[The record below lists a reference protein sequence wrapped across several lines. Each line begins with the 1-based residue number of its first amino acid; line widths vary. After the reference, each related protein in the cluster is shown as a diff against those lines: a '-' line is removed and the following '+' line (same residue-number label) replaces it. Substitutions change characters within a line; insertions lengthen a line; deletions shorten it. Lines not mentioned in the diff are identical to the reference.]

1 MPGARSS
8 EGTILAGSLAPSGSA
23 VTVEGVPQFA
33 PSAAGPQLFLT
44 LTIGTLSYIRI
55 IPQILGPDG
64 STWFNVYDGKQT
76 QLYTQFTANYTGS
89 FYITSRTTGLPAGR
103 RVGFVGPSWWRIN
116 AYSPDTSTVSPGSV
130 SCDLVA
136 MDQTQIGA
144 F

>member
-8 EGTILAGSLAPSGSA
+8 DGTILSGSVA
-23 VTVEGVPQFA
+23 PTGSAFTLNGVPQFA

-44 LTIGTLSYIRI
+44 LTIGTLSQVRI

-64 STWFNVYDGKQT
+64 TTWFDVYDGKQS
-76 QLYTQFTANYTGS
+76 QLYTQFTANYTGC

-116 AYSPDTSTVSPGSV
+116 AYTPDTTTVTPGTVSCELV
-130 SCDLVA
+130 S
-136 MDQTQIGA
+136 MDQTMIGS